1 MASSIKVS
9 RRRRRVLRAA
19 SKCYPILSG
28 LIWGGFWMPC
38 ILGLEDAG
46 TDIALIL
53 AAFAFGTL
61 FRKVP
66 CSVIT
71 KFGAWA
77 CSCIVLVMNGALY
90 PAAFFFGMMELP
102 GRKGKYSGT
111 FFTGLIVGALL
122 GAVFDLSSL
131 ILRFAG
137 ALYLL
142 FNHNRRLAVSR
153 RQWIMAALGFLAVAA
168 ECWFFVYK
176 TPDVQVRSGQGGNSG
191 MAMVTRLSSF
201 GLSEL
206 EKPKVLFISRNV
218 SDPEFD
224 FEYKLMADA
233 FVASPGKIVREKY
246 DVVIVEHLSSTMLSA
261 PETLLEMLSD
271 GGILVVPQRFCG
283 KLPALQWRTL
293 PADGADNR
301 YAAAVIGSNT
311 PLEITP
317 ESIDRN
323 LCAKSVT
330 DEDGTP
336 AVLPGAVAGALTG
349 FESKV
354 VPLSELQ
361 TPRADLPRWMW
372 CGVLLIIIL
381 EICLHNTKVAD
392 WFCTGVSALVFGA
405 LGNILS
411 GVDYGFYG
419 ASWLIFLLIAG
430 AFFIE
435 LPFKSVVLR
444 CFSIMS
450 IVLLLLWN
458 HFDSWIFA
466 LAALLFSGLSFS
478 GAKSRYREK
487 IGRNVWFEFIYVLSF
502 AAGFFVCGMVNEALA
517 ALLTALCTMKLWL
530 QLWS

>member
-1 MASSIKVS
+1 
-9 RRRRRVLRAA
+9 
-19 SKCYPILSG
+19 
-28 LIWGGFWMPC
+28 MPS

-66 CSVIT
+66 CPVIT

-77 CSCIVLVMNGALY
+77 CSCIALILSGTLY

-102 GRKGKYSGT
+102 GKKGKYSGT
-111 FFTGLIVGALL
+111 FFTGFIVGALL

-131 ILRFAG
+131 FLRLAG
-137 ALYLL
+137 VLFLL
-142 FNHNRRLAVSR
+142 FNHNRRLAVRR
-153 RQWIMAALGFLAVAA
+153 RQWIMAALGFLVVAA

-176 TPDVQVRSGQGGNSG
+176 TPETPVRSGQGGNSG
-191 MAMVTRLSSF
+191 MEMVTRLSSF

-206 EKPKVLFISRNV
+206 EKPEVLFISRNV

-233 FVASPGKIVREKY
+233 FVASPGKIVRGKY
-246 DVVIVEHLSSTMLSA
+246 DVVIVEHLSSAMFAS
-261 PETLLEMLSD
+261 PETLLEMLSP
-271 GGILVVPQRFCG
+271 GGILVVPQRFCY

-293 PADGADNR
+293 PANDEDNR
-301 YAAAVIGSNT
+301 YAAAVTGSNT

-317 ESIDRN
+317 DSIDRN
-323 LCAKSVT
+323 LCRKAAA
-330 DEDGTP
+330 DEEGTP

-349 FESKV
+349 FESRPV
-354 VPLSELQ
+354 VLSGGQ
-361 TPRADLPRWMW
+361 TPEANLPRWMW

-381 EICLHNTKVAD
+381 EICLHKTRVAD
-392 WFCTGVSALVFGA
+392 WFCTGVCALVFGA
-405 LGNILS
+405 LSNILS
-411 GVDYGFYG
+411 VGDHSFYG

-450 IVLLLLWN
+450 IVLLLLWE

-487 IGRNVWFEFIYVLSF
+487 IGRNVWFEFIHVLSF

-517 ALLTALCTMKLWL
+517 ALLIAICTIKLWL
-530 QLWS
+530 QIWS